1 MLFEMD
7 SINPNLEVMDKFIRF
22 INTGD
27 TELGESVISPD
38 VIFYAPTSSEPM
50 HGFRGYTEVLNMMRG
65 AMPDVRWTPEETI
78 AEGNKVMIRFAMTGT
93 HCNALMGVPP
103 TGRKVNV
110 TAINIYEFENG
121 KIIREHSLPD
131 LFTMLVQLGVVS
143 IPENNK

>member
-50 HGFRGYTEVLNMMRG
+50 HGFCGYTEVLNMMRG

-78 AEGNKVMIRFAMTGT
+78 AERN
-93 HCNALMGVPP
+93 HS
-103 TGRKVNV
+103 
-110 TAINIYEFENG
+110 G
-121 KIIREHSLPD
+121 K
-131 LFTMLVQLGVVS
+131 Q
-143 IPENNK
+143 

>member
-50 HGFRGYTEVLNMMRG
+50 HGFGGYTEVLNMMRG

-93 HCNALMGVPP
+93 NCNPFMGMPP
-103 TGRKVNV
+103 TGQKVNV

-121 KIIREHSLPD
+121 KIIREHGLPD

>member
-93 HCNALMGVPP
+93 NCNPFMGMPP

-110 TAINIYEFENG
+110 TAINIYEFENR
-121 KIIREHSLPD
+121 KIIREHGLPD